1 LSAREPSQ
9 TEAIGYLELV
19 RCNPD
24 FRNLWN
30 GQIVSLLG
38 DWFNLIGSAALVTEL
53 TGSGVAVGGL
63 FVVRMLAPFLVSP
76 LAGVLADRYNRRRL
90 LIACDL
96 SRAFVVLG
104 FLLVRQPGEVWL
116 LYALTALQLGISGV
130 FYPARNAILPDIV
143 SGRELGS
150 ANALSGATWSA
161 MLAIGAALGGLVAG
175 SWGIYPSFVVD
186 SASFLISASFIAR
199 VRYPAVP
206 GLEGRGGGVRASLQ
220 QYANGLRYLRRNLDT
235 FAVATL
241 KGAMGLVISGALQV
255 SEVTIAEQVFAIGQG
270 GSTSIGLLYAA
281 GGVGAGLGPIIA
293 RRLVGDRE
301 AGLRAALLTGF
312 LLAGIGLAIASS
324 LVSLP
329 VVLLAI
335 LIEALG
341 TGAIWVLST
350 QLLLQMVPGG
360 VRGRVFSVEF
370 AMSTLATAIG
380 SATAGWAL
388 DATALG
394 IGGLLR
400 AMAVATLVPA
410 ALWGGWLAFGARGAR
425 LAAAAVAEA
434 ALPTADNPVTYAPSA
449 MAMDDDPPLPGTEA

>member
-1 LSAREPSQ
+1 VKAV
-9 TEAIGYLELV
+9 GYIELV
-19 RCNPD
+19 RRNSN

-38 DWFNLIGSAALVTEL
+38 DWFNLIGSAALVTQL

-76 LAGVLADRYNRRRL
+76 LAGVLADRLNRRRL

-96 SRAFVVLG
+96 SRACVVLG
-104 FLLVRQPGEVWL
+104 FLVVRRPAEVWL

-143 SGRELGS
+143 SGRELGA
-150 ANALSGATWSA
+150 ANALSGATWSV
-161 MLAIGAALGGLVAG
+161 MLAIGAGLGGLVAG

-186 SASFLISASFIAR
+186 STSFLVSAGFITR
-199 VRYPAVP
+199 VHYHVAP
-206 GLEGRGGGVRASLQ
+206 GLAGRPVGVRASLQ
-220 QYANGLRYLRRNLDT
+220 QYADGLRYLRRNLDT

-255 SEVTIAEQVFAIGQG
+255 AEVTIAEQVFVIGQG
-270 GSTSIGLLYAA
+270 GSTSIGLLYAF
-281 GGVGAGLGPIIA
+281 GGIGAGLGPILA

-301 AGLRAALLTGF
+301 AGLRGALLTGF
-312 LLAGIGLAIASS
+312 LLAGVGLTIASS
-324 LVSLP
+324 LHSLP
-329 VVLLAI
+329 VVLLGI
-335 LIEALG
+335 LTEALG

-350 QLLLQMVPGG
+350 QLLLQMVPGR

-370 AMSTLATAIG
+370 AWSTLATAIG
-380 SATAGWAL
+380 SATAGSML

-394 IGGLLR
+394 ISGLLR
-400 AMAVATLVPA
+400 SMAVATLVPA
-410 ALWGGWLAFGARGAR
+410 ALWGSWLAFGARGAR
-425 LAAAAVAEA
+425 LAGPVGEA
-434 ALPTADNPVTYAPSA
+434 DLPAGDTPVTYAPSSTA
-449 MAMDDDPPLPGTEA
+449 IDDEPPLPDDGP